1 MANKRKP
8 ESEVDSWEDMLRV
21 RGELRELLDET
32 TGVFVPEELN
42 VEPGIDFYSAVADY
56 ERGIIATAME
66 MADGHLCEAA
76 RLLHMHPSTLSM
88 RMKALQMNGHGRKDG
103 SMLKANNPA

>member
-8 ESEVDSWEDMLRV
+8 ESEADSWIEMLRV
-21 RGELRELLDET
+21 RADLRELLDAT
-32 TGVFVPEELN
+32 SGVFVPGELD
-42 VEPGIDFYSAVADY
+42 VEPGIDFYEAVADY
-56 ERGIIATAME
+56 ERGLISAAME
-66 MADGHLCEAA
+66 MAEGHLTEAA

-103 SMLKANNPA
+103 SMLKRRGHA